1 MPPKKK
7 KSRSK
12 SKTGG
17 GKTRGRRRGRTTKRT
32 YRTHKGETCVRSK
45 KTGRVTCSPTRRK
58 NKATP
63 VVRSVWALHD
73 DDNSDESSSNRA
85 IDKLSRTAST
95 ARFTR
100 VKPGRRKIKNVMG
113 TVETTHVDYAISD
126 SDDDLISDPFANLR
140 LRDPHGAKKRWGR
153 RPLTIE
159 KDYIAFTPDVAEV
172 DDSDDTSDEEVLT
185 SATVLIDEDEV
196 TSDSDWSDTSTS
208 SSSSSSSEDE
218 F

>member
-1 MPPKKK
+1 
-7 KSRSK
+7 
-12 SKTGG
+12 
-17 GKTRGRRRGRTTKRT
+17 
-32 YRTHKGETCVRSK
+32 
-45 KTGRVTCSPTRRK
+45 
-58 NKATP
+58 
-63 VVRSVWALHD
+63 
-73 DDNSDESSSNRA
+73 
-85 IDKLSRTAST
+85 
-95 ARFTR
+95 
-100 VKPGRRKIKNVMG
+100 MG